1 MFRSLRDSFVR
12 FIEWQISKRFV
23 SIFGQLDLG
32 GLGFQVEVEAETQ
45 MNFPVMRTEY
55 EFGFW
60 RNQID
65 NGEEKEK

>member
-1 MFRSLRDSFVR
+1 LSVF
-12 FIEWQISKRFV
+12 
-23 SIFGQLDLG
+23 FGQLDLG